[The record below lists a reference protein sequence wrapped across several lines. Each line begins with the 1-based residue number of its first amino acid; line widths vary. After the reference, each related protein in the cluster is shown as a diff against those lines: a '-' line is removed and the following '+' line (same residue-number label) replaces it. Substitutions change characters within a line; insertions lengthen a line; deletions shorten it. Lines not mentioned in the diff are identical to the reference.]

1 MAFAN
6 SQQVFE
12 GFTMSTF
19 QEIQAQIKELQQQAE
34 ALLQSERQPVI
45 ERILE
50 DIKNFG
56 ITAKE
61 LGFKTPKTRS
71 KPTQAVESIQKKPV
85 PPKFKH
91 GELTWTGRGRTPKWI
106 IEYELNGGKKSDLEV
121 KLS

>member
-1 MAFAN
+1 MP
-6 SQQVFE
+6 
-12 GFTMSTF
+12 TL

-34 ALLQSERQPVI
+34 ALLQAERQPVI

-71 KPTQAVESIQKKPV
+71 KPAPAMEATQKSTV
-85 PPKFKH
+85 PPKYKQ
-91 GELTWTGRGRTPKWI
+91 GELTWTGRGRAPKWI
-106 IEYELNGGKKSDLEV
+106 TEYEKNGGKRSDLEIE
-121 KLS
+121 LS